1 MEEILHQLRLLVY
14 PIIYRVLYIPVV
26 LKFSPPLT
34 FFVQTRR
41 YEVAVQPA
49 FGGKSC
55 QHPLEDGTK
64 RSGATGQLS
73 SMVVEMVP
81 LKGGIG
87 SIEPTRRQGL

>member
-1 MEEILHQLRLLVY
+1 M
-14 PIIYRVLYIPVV
+14 

-55 QHPLEDGTK
+55 QHPLEDGPK
-64 RSGATGQLS
+64 NKWGKLGSLVQWLFL
-73 SMVVEMVP
+73 VP
-81 LKGGIG
+81 LKGG
-87 SIEPTRRQGL
+87 R